1 MLTVI
6 DIEILKA
13 KISDIDEIMNIIKVA
28 QEDFKSKGIDQW
40 QNNYPNA
47 DIIKEDI
54 KNDNSYVLKE
64 EGKII
69 GTTALFFDGERDYD
83 TIYDGEWLSHGDYGV
98 VHRMAIDFN
107 YRGTGLALILLNK
120 LEELCREN
128 GIYSMKVDTHREN
141 IPMSKLL
148 LKNGYKEC
156 GWIYL
161 QDGNKRIAFE
171 KLL

>member
-1 MLTVI
+1 M
-6 DIEILKA
+6 EIFKS
-13 KISDIDEIMNIIKVA
+13 KESDINEIMKIIKVA

-54 KNDNSYVLKE
+54 NNNNSYVLKE

-69 GTTALFFDGERDYD
+69 GTTALIFDGENDYN
-83 TIYDGEWLSHGDYGV
+83 TIYDGEWLSLGDYGV
-98 VHRMAIDFN
+98 IHRMAIDFN
-107 YRGTGLALILLNK
+107 YRGTGLALMFLKK
-120 LEELCREN
+120 LEQITRDR
-128 GIYSMKVDTHREN
+128 GIYSIKVDTHIEN
-141 IPMSKLL
+141 MPMKKLL

-161 QDGNKRIAFE
+161 EDGNKRIAFE
-171 KLL
+171 KLLEKR